1 MVSGILQI
9 NQNKAKK
16 QSMISDS
23 IKTEKP
29 NKKCMQMILDM
40 YDL

>member
-1 MVSGILQI
+1 MKIKNGYRHLRE
-9 NQNKAKK
+9 KPK

-23 IKTEKP
+23 IKTEKS
-29 NKKCMQMILDM
+29 NGKCMQTNSDM

>member
-1 MVSGILQI
+1 MVAGILQR

-16 QSMISDS
+16 QSMISNS
-23 IKTEKP
+23 IKTEKS
-29 NKKCMQMILDM
+29 NRKCMQTNSDM